1 MNLFL
6 VYRQISLVWI
16 HVSMNNDIVVPMDA
30 NEDDVDCV
38 LMECRPDVLRVERV
52 PNDHEDHD
60 DDPSDVV
67 YEDVVT

>member
-1 MNLFL
+1 MNRFL

-38 LMECRPDVLRVERV
+38 LMECRPDVRVERV

-60 DDPSDVV
+60 DDPSDV
-67 YEDVVT
+67 YEDEVS